1 MKTNYVKEKLRRG
14 EPSFGT
20 WLSLGSL
27 HATRVLARIGFD
39 WLTLD
44 MEHGPFDWSDAS
56 LICAAVA
63 DAGCVP
69 LLRVPEGSMWCI
81 KRALDAGA
89 FGIVV
94 PMVNTPEQARTAI
107 DAARYPPQG
116 KRSVGG
122 GMHALNFAAAAGEYY
137 ERANDQILVV
147 LQTESPQGV
156 ENAEAIYG
164 LAGCDAIFVGPND
177 LRRQMRSPDGRDP
190 TDEEFEA
197 AIQQVIQAG
206 RRTGT
211 PTGMHVMDPET
222 ALRRAEEGMQ
232 FIAIGS
238 DLRMMAAQASDWVG
252 RLHPGKGP
260 ADLARY

>member
-20 WLSLGSL
+20 WLSLGNL
-27 HATRVLARIGFD
+27 HATRVLARAGFE

-44 MEHGPFDWSDAS
+44 MEHGPFGWSEAA
-56 LICAAVA
+56 LLCAAVA

-69 LLRVPEGSMWCI
+69 LVRVPEGSMWCI

-116 KRSVGG
+116 KRSIGG
-122 GMHALNFAAAAGEYY
+122 GMHTLNFAATASEYY
-137 ERANDQILVV
+137 ERANDEILVV
-147 LQTESPQGV
+147 LQTESPEGV

-164 LAGCDAIFVGPND
+164 LAGCDAVFIGPND
-177 LRRQMRSPDGRDP
+177 LRRQMRTPDGRDP
-190 TDEEFEA
+190 TAEQFEA
-197 AIQQVIQAG
+197 AIQRVIEAG

-211 PTGMHVMDPET
+211 PTGMHVMDPEA
-222 ALRRAEEGMQ
+222 ALRRAAEGMQ

-238 DLRMMAAQASDWVG
+238 DLRMMAAQASDWIS
-252 RLHPGKGP
+252 RLRRGKG
-260 ADLARY
+260 AEELARY